1 MTTALFLADVVVVV
15 HLAFLGYVLLGGFLG
30 LRDVRWLVPHLLA
43 LAWGVIGV
51 ESTKVCPLTI
61 LEKWFIEQSGAT
73 PYDGPFIS
81 HYLTGHLYP
90 AGAQDQ
96 VWLLCAT
103 IVLAS
108 YVVVLVHHHRQQVRH
123 PAHHDDHRLAGV

>member
-1 MTTALFLADVVVVV
+1 VTTALFFADVVVAV
-15 HLAFLGYVLLGGFLG
+15 HLAFLGFVLLGGFLG

-43 LAWGVIGV
+43 VAWGVIGV

-61 LEKWFIEQSGAT
+61 LEKWFIEQSGAI

-90 AGAQDQ
+90 AGAQDE

-103 IVLAS
+103 VVLAS
-108 YVVVLVHHHRQQVRH
+108 YVVVLIHHRHH
-123 PAHHDDHRLAGV
+123 PTHHGDHRLVGV

>member
-30 LRDVRWLVPHLLA
+30 LRDVRWLVPHLVA

-51 ESTKVCPLTI
+51 ESTKVCPLTS
-61 LEKWFIEQSGAT
+61 LEKWFIELSGGI

-90 AGAQDQ
+90 VGAQDE

-103 IVLAS
+103 VVLTS
-108 YVVVLVHHHRQQVRH
+108 YVVVLVHHHRHH
-123 PAHHDDHRLAGV
+123 PAHHDGHRLAGV

>member
-1 MTTALFLADVVVVV
+1 MTTAMFFADLVVAV

-30 LRDVRWLVPHLLA
+30 LRDVRWLLPHLLA
-43 LAWGVIGV
+43 VAWGVVGV
-51 ESTKVCPLTI
+51 ESAHGCPLTS
-61 LEKWFIEQSGAT
+61 LEKWFIEQSGGV

-90 AGAQDQ
+90 ADAQDQ

-103 IVLAS
+103 IVLTS
-108 YVVVLVHHHRQQVRH
+108 YVVVLVHHNRRRL
-123 PAHHDDHRLAGV
+123 AHHDDHRHASAM